1 MPLKPIVIAL
11 LPLLVTASIPA
22 EVRAAQTP
30 APPAPA
36 RQAAARSQPEPAPAA
51 APATP
56 LEPYD
61 ANETRERFG
70 EILRQYPPSVAEV
83 LRIDPSMLGN
93 QDYLSTYPTLAAFL
107 AKHPEIIRNP
117 SFFVGTDQ
125 ARDWNDNT
133 PQAAV
138 IQIWRNLIDGMQ
150 VFSIILVI
158 TGALVWLIK
167 TLIDYRRWLRISR
180 IQAEVHTKLVD
191 RFTSSEELLSYI
203 QTPAGRRF
211 LESSPIPLD
220 VESRASLSAPVSRI
234 LWSIQIGVILASG
247 GFGLIYVGNRQ
258 LSSYTAEP
266 LQAVGS
272 LAIALG
278 LGFVVSAV
286 VAYLISSRLGLLR
299 GLRAGSA
306 TDSSVSA

>member
-22 EVRAAQTP
+22 EIRASQTS
-30 APPAPA
+30 APPAA
-36 RQAAARSQPEPAPAA
+36 RQAPARSQPEPAPAA
-51 APATP
+51 APAAP

-107 AKHPEIIRNP
+107 AKHPEIARNP
-117 SFFVGTDQ
+117 AFFVGTDQ
-125 ARDWNDNT
+125 MRDWNDNT

-138 IQIWRNLIDGMQ
+138 FQMWRNLMDGIQ
-150 VFSIILVI
+150 VFAVILVI
-158 TGALVWLIK
+158 TGALVWLVK
-167 TLIDYRRWLRISR
+167 TLVDYRRWLRMSR

-220 VESRASLSAPVSRI
+220 IETRASLSAPVSRI

-247 GFGLIYVGNRQ
+247 GSGLIFVGNHQ
-258 LSSYTAEP
+258 PSSYTAEP

>member
-22 EVRAAQTP
+22 EVGAAQTP
-30 APPAPA
+30 APPASA
-36 RQAAARSQPEPAPAA
+36 RQTPARSQPEPAPAA
-51 APATP
+51 APATS

-107 AKHPEIIRNP
+107 AKHPEIARNP
-117 SFFVGTDQ
+117 AFFVGTDQ
-125 ARDWNDNT
+125 TRDWNDNT

-138 IQIWRNLIDGMQ
+138 FQMWRNLMDGIQ
-150 VFSIILVI
+150 VFAVILVI
-158 TGALVWLIK
+158 TGALVWLVK
-167 TLIDYRRWLRISR
+167 TLVDYRRWLRMSR

-220 VESRASLSAPVSRI
+220 VETRASLSAPVSRI

-247 GFGLIYVGNRQ
+247 GFGLI
-258 LSSYTAEP
+258 
-266 LQAVGS
+266 
-272 LAIALG
+272 
-278 LGFVVSAV
+278 
-286 VAYLISSRLGLLR
+286 
-299 GLRAGSA
+299 
-306 TDSSVSA
+306 